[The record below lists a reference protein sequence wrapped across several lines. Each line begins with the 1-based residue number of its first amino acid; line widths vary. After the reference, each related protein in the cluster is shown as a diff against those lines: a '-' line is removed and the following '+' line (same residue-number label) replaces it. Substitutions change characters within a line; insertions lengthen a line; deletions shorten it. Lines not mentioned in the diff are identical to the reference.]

1 MSNEVTVSDAVA
13 RPLRTAGQLVPAVV
27 ITDVIDTFIYDFDDR
42 GYGVFLAALT
52 LLIGWAQ
59 TGIENWRGKGF
70 LREVPSPQV
79 PVLDGGAPADDL
91 AVEDVQGKHE
101 KEI

>member
-1 MSNEVTVSDAVA
+1 MSNQVTVSDAVA
-13 RPLRTAGQLVPAVV
+13 RPLRTAGQHVPAVV

-52 LLIGWAQ
+52 LFIGWAQ

-79 PVLDGGAPADDL
+79 PVMDPDI
-91 AVEDVQGKHE
+91 EDVQGRHE
-101 KEI
+101 A